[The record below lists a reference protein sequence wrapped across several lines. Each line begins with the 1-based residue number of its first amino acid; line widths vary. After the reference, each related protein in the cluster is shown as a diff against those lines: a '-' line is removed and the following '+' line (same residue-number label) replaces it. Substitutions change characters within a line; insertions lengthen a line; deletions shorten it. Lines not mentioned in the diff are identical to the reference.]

1 MGGIINLKSILWF
14 PEISS
19 DPNAYG
25 SQAAQNRIL
34 WLRTSF
40 SKSSRISGKIL
51 DLSKC
56 WAVAMHESHESDD
69 SNSWWI
75 LVTHEVWAWRNV
87 CLFLPMRQRTNHV
100 ETYRSRYNDKNMMI
114 DTWSRICLWWKLIK
128 KSSPIHPFD
137 STLGKTHCRAKRT
150 CTIVTWKE
158 TGRRWMRILVKA
170 WN

>member
-1 MGGIINLKSILWF
+1 MASSIWSPFYDSLRFHRIPTPTDPRRPKITSCDSAHPSASRRGSLVKYWTCQNVGQLRCTNLTN
-14 PEISS
+14 P
-19 DPNAYG
+19 
-25 SQAAQNRIL
+25 
-34 WLRTSF
+34 TSP
-40 SKSSRISGKIL
+40 IP
-51 DLSKC
+51 
-56 WAVAMHESHESDD
+56 DD
-69 SNSWWI
+69 S